1 MVVKIIE
8 SLREE
13 FERKINNFGRTCA
26 KYDIP
31 FDYSM
36 QDEPEIWYTRYGC
49 DMYGEPY
56 RDFYRADEVERI
68 KEERRR
74 GAYLE
79 PVRVYV
85 YDLAEAE
92 LLKKGDYSVLG
103 KIEILSAGNI
113 ITAFS
118 DEYTINPRF
127 RHTDGKC
134 EHCGTLRNRNNLFV
148 IRNNET
154 GEEFQVGSSCLR
166 FYSFGRTSEA
176 IQRYY
181 EQLCKIIL
189 LGEYGKKYI
198 RDDDCFFGRWRTMYD
213 PFDIIKYSLGLTRI
227 LGYKKADSMI
237 PTKDLVKI
245 IMDCHLGGGYGA
257 REIEIK
263 INDLYN
269 NDVIT
274 AEQLRDF
281 EKIPD
286 EEVQQ
291 IIDYFINEYE
301 STENASDFLH
311 NAYTLIKSRCVEAG
325 KIGFLACLPYCYD
338 RAVSH
343 NKEKAIKA
351 EKEAQSEHFGE
362 IKKRYT
368 VSAKEIANIE
378 LVAKWD
384 VEYGYSTDIIC
395 LFKIVYKNHI
405 LIWKT
410 KNYIDMQD
418 VENNDK
424 FVFTVKEHGDFRGTK
439 QTVITRCTFK

>member
-36 QDEPEIWYTRYGC
+36 QDEPEIWYTRYGR

-68 KEERRR
+68 KEDRSR
-74 GAYLE
+74 GKHLE

-85 YDLAEAE
+85 YEISEAE
-92 LLKKGDYSVLG
+92 LLRKGDYSVVG
-103 KIEILSAGNI
+103 KVEIIPAGNI
-113 ITAFS
+113 VTSFS
-118 DEYTINPRF
+118 DDYTINPRF

-134 EHCGTLRNRNNLFV
+134 EHCGTLRDRKNLFV

-181 EQLCKIIL
+181 EQLCKVIL
-189 LGEYGKKYI
+189 LGEYGKTYI
-198 RDDDCFFGRWRTMYD
+198 RDDDCFFGKWRTMYD

-227 LGYKKADSMI
+227 LGYKKSDSMI

-245 IMDCHLGGGYGA
+245 IMDCHLGGGYGT
-257 REIEIK
+257 RKIEVK
-263 INDLYN
+263 INDLYK

-274 AEQLRDF
+274 ADQIRDF

-291 IIDYFINEYE
+291 IIDYFVNEYE
-301 STENASDFLH
+301 RTENASDFLH
-311 NAYTLIKSRCVEAG
+311 NAYTLIQSRCVEAD

-338 RAVSH
+338 RAMSRE
-343 NKEKAIKA
+343 KERSIKTEKA
-351 EKEAQSEHFGE
+351 AQSEHFGE

-368 VSAKEIANIE
+368 INAKEITDIE

-384 VEYGYSTDIIC
+384 VEYGYSTDIMC
-395 LFKIVYKNHI
+395 LFKIVYQNHI

-424 FVFTVKEHGDFRGTK
+424 FVFTVKEHGEYKGVK
-439 QTVITRCTFK
+439 QTIVTRCTFK

>member
-36 QDEPEIWYTRYGC
+36 QDEPEIWYTHSGLTI
-49 DMYGEPY
+49 YGEPY

-68 KEERRR
+68 KEERKR
-74 GAYLE
+74 GAHLE

-92 LLKKGDYSVLG
+92 LLRKGDYTVLG
-103 KIEILSAGNI
+103 KVEILAAGNI
-113 ITAFS
+113 ITSFS

-127 RHTDGKC
+127 RHTDGRC
-134 EHCGTLRNRNNLFV
+134 EHCGTLRDRKNLFI

-189 LGEYGKKYI
+189 LGEYGKTYI
-198 RDDDCFFGRWRTMYD
+198 RDDDCFFGKWRTMYD

-257 REIEIK
+257 RKIEIK
-263 INDLYN
+263 INDLYK

-274 AEQLRDF
+274 EDQIRDF

-291 IIDYFINEYE
+291 IIDYFVNEYE
-301 STENASDFLH
+301 RTENASDFLH
-311 NAYTLIKSRCVEAG
+311 NAYTLIQSRCVEAD

-338 RAVSH
+338 RAMSRE
-343 NKEKAIKA
+343 KERSIKA
-351 EKEAQSEHFGE
+351 EKAAQSEHFGE

-368 VSAKEIANIE
+368 INAKEITEIE

-384 VEYGYSTDIIC
+384 VEYGYSTDIMC
-395 LFKIVYKNHI
+395 LFKIVYQNHI

-424 FVFTVKEHGDFRGTK
+424 FVFTIKEHGEYKGVK
-439 QTVITRCTFK
+439 QTIVTRCTFK